1 VGSFDE
7 RATVGQGRVIE
18 MTQQPLLKKLDEAI
32 ERIRFLEKENEEA
45 LARIKTLDSETR
57 ELTRLVAL
65 AESKADEILK
75 PVLSSSA
82 SKTSAEPPS
91 AAKSGKGLQEL
102 MQEGSGAAQAD
113 TRRRY
118 P

>member
-1 VGSFDE
+1 
-7 RATVGQGRVIE
+7 
-18 MTQQPLLKKLDEAI
+18 MTHQPLLKKLDEAI
-32 ERIRFLEKENEEA
+32 ERTRFLEKENEEA
-45 LARIKTLDSETR
+45 LARIKSLDNETR

-75 PVLSSSA
+75 PLLSSPA
-82 SKTSAEPPS
+82 SKTSADAPS
-91 AAKSGKGLQEL
+91 TAKTGKGLQDL
-102 MQEGSGAAQAD
+102 MQEGSDLGQAD

>member
-1 VGSFDE
+1 MS
-7 RATVGQGRVIE
+7 
-18 MTQQPLLKKLDEAI
+18 QQPLLKKLDEAI

-45 LARIKTLDSETR
+45 LARIKSLDNETR

-75 PVLSSSA
+75 PTMSTSSPKASA
-82 SKTSAEPPS
+82 DGHSP
-91 AAKSGKGLQEL
+91 AKSGKGLQDL
-102 MQEGSGAAQAD
+102 MQEGTEPAQPD
-113 TRRRY
+113 IRRRY

>member
-1 VGSFDE
+1 
-7 RATVGQGRVIE
+7 
-18 MTQQPLLKKLDEAI
+18 MTHQPLLKKLDEAI

-45 LARIKTLDSETR
+45 LARIKSLDNETR

-75 PVLSSSA
+75 PLQSSSA
-82 SKTSAEPPS
+82 SKTSAEAVS
-91 AAKSGKGLQEL
+91 TAKPGKGLQDL
-102 MQEGSGAAQAD
+102 MQEGSDLGQAD